1 MKPYISIDE
10 QISLLESRNV
20 LINNYHFAYRVLEYE
35 NYYCVVNGYKAPF
48 IASTNPDCYK
58 EGTLFNEIVALYTF
72 DRRLREILFPDLL
85 RIEHV
90 IKSYIINVFSANHG
104 NNHTSYLRPES
115 FNCSSP
121 TNLSRVNEL
130 IFDLLK
136 MINKRKSNHEAIAHY
151 VGKYGFVPL
160 WVLSKVMTFG
170 KINSFYA
177 IMLNAEKIKVAESFN
192 LSPKNFKSL
201 VDYLAKFRNKCAHG
215 ERIYSSSRDSF
226 RPRPIPRL
234 PIHDILNIPCNA
246 KGYKYGINDMLALL
260 IAMKPFMQEARFSHL
275 VDRINYALNTKLKR
289 RLNSHAFEYVT
300 HTMGLVDSWTNIKV
314 F

>member
-121 TNLSRVNEL
+121 TNLSRVNEM
-130 IFDLLK
+130 IFDLMK
-136 MINKRKSNHEAIAHY
+136 MINKRKFNHEAIAHY
-151 VGKYGFVPL
+151 VNKYGFVP
-160 WVLSKVMTFG
+160 
-170 KINSFYA
+170 
-177 IMLNAEKIKVAESFN
+177 
-192 LSPKNFKSL
+192 
-201 VDYLAKFRNKCAHG
+201 
-215 ERIYSSSRDSF
+215 
-226 RPRPIPRL
+226 
-234 PIHDILNIPCNA
+234 ILNSGFFI
-246 KGYKYGINDMLALL
+246 KYLL
-260 IAMKPFMQEARFSHL
+260 KC
-275 VDRINYALNTKLKR
+275 
-289 RLNSHAFEYVT
+289 
-300 HTMGLVDSWTNIKV
+300 
-314 F
+314 

>member
-1 MKPYISIDE
+1 MECFMLVCQQSEPLCLLHRGYSFCKGVFMKPYISIDE

-35 NYYCVVNGYKAPF
+35 NYYCAVNGYKAPF

-121 TNLSRVNEL
+121 TNLSRVNEM
-130 IFDLLK
+130 IFDLMK
-136 MINKRKSNHEAIAHY
+136 MINKRKFNHEAIAHY
-151 VGKYGFVPL
+151 VNKYGFVPL

-177 IMLNAEKIKVAESFN
+177 NYISLTDIAKYKNPNFPADVVKNWMRIRNTIEFLGLWEQFNNPDFKLVEFDQFKADSGSNAFVLPPQQWIKKTNAIGIQS
-192 LSPKNFKSL
+192 KSGR
-201 VDYLAKFRNKCAHG
+201 YGGTYAH
-215 ERIYSSSRDSF
+215 
-226 RPRPIPRL
+226 P
-234 PIHDILNIPCNA
+234 DI
-246 KGYKYGINDMLALL
+246 
-260 IAMKPFMQEARFSHL
+260 
-275 VDRINYALNTKLKR
+275 
-289 RLNSHAFEYVT
+289 AFEFA
-300 HTMGLVDSWTNIKV
+300 SWISP
-314 F
+314 

>member
-1 MKPYISIDE
+1 METIKIHDKWFRTSYTETEILKHIKEVAD
-10 QISLLESRNV
+10 R
-20 LINNYHFAYRVLEYE
+20 INNDMKGKNPLFLAVLNGSFMFA
-35 NYYCVVNGYKAPF
+35 A
-48 IASTNPDCYK
+48 
-58 EGTLFNEIVALYTF
+58 
-72 DRRLREILFPDLL
+72 DLM
-85 RIEHV
+85 
-90 IKSYIINVFSANHG
+90 
-104 NNHTSYLRPES
+104 
-115 FNCSSP
+115 
-121 TNLSRVNEL
+121 
-130 IFDLLK
+130 K
-136 MINKRKSNHEAIAHY
+136 MINKRKFNHEAIAHY

-234 PIHDILNIPCNA
+234 PIHDVLNIPCNA